1 MDIGPRVRERRAA
14 LGLSQEQLARQAEVS
29 LNAIHK
35 LEMGRITDPH
45 FSTLSAIAGALD
57 TTVAE
62 LVGEELYGWVRNETT
77 EDLRRMA
84 LEEAQYAKAP
94 TVEEFL
100 EEHKAD
106 KKASN
111 EKAHR
116 RTLAY
121 TNIIAINAELYERGV
136 RSPVE
141 LAIKQYNEAMGA
153 DSVPEEAADE
163 ASEAG

>member
-1 MDIGPRVRERRAA
+1 MDVGRRVREVRED
-14 LGLSQEQLARQAEVS
+14 LGMQRTVLARRV
-29 LNAIHK
+29 
-35 LEMGRITDPH
+35 G
-45 FSTLSAIAGALD
+45 
-57 TTVAE
+57 VAE
-62 LVGEELYGWVRNETT
+62 NTIYRIETGKRAPSVELLEKIAHELRTEPADLFRDPYSWLRSETT

-94 TVEEFL
+94 TVEEAL

-121 TNIIAINAELYERGV
+121 ANINAINAVLYERGV